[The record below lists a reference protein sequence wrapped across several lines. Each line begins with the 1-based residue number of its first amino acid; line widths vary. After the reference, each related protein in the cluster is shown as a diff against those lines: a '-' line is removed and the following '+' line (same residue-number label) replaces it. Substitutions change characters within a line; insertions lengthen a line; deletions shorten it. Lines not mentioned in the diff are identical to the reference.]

1 MKLILIV
8 LFMIV
13 IGFFLLAASSMI
25 TKSSPNVTL
34 SNKLS
39 KANQGIFTMG
49 VVFIVLGAAL
59 AACDYGCGCG
69 ELLLGSSVMMSFFIL
84 LGITLTTL
92 GAIVMNSIKVES
104 GKRWSIYVMVTGIV
118 FIVIC
123 SGMFFMEHSEKIKS
137 GLSNVINRNKMS
149 KPPAL
154 PVHESPGTGTSPGK
168 SPGTSPGSLAFRY
181 HNPKKHTFRCY

>member
-13 IGFFLLAASSMI
+13 IGIFLLAASSMI

-34 SNKLS
+34 SDKLS

-92 GAIVMNSIKVES
+92 GAIVMNSIKVEA
-104 GKRWSIYVMVTGIV
+104 GKKWAIYVMVTGIL
-118 FIVIC
+118 FIIIC
-123 SGMFFMEHSEKIKS
+123 SGMFFMEHGEKIKS
-137 GLSNVINRNKMS
+137 GLSNVMKRNKMPA
-149 KPPAL
+149 PPQL
-154 PVHESPGTGTSPGK
+154 PVHESPTRISEEHELQNLG
-168 SPGTSPGSLAFRY
+168 FRY
-181 HNPKKHTFRCY
+181 HNPKKHTFKCY